1 VDLGF
6 RVLGDPFQKLVKI
19 PLLNPYIGVVQ
30 GQHLQKYWIELLNI
44 LKKIKNIHKS
54 WTSKSQSSSG
64 SQQQAAHTTLLCF
77 QQEP

>member
-6 RVLGDPFQKLVKI
+6 RVLGDPFKKLVKI

-44 LKKIKNIHKS
+44 
-54 WTSKSQSSSG
+54 
-64 SQQQAAHTTLLCF
+64 
-77 QQEP
+77 

>member
-44 LKKIKNIHKS
+44 
-54 WTSKSQSSSG
+54 
-64 SQQQAAHTTLLCF
+64 
-77 QQEP
+77 